1 MTPSLRDWLY
11 LIGLGAIWGGAFM
24 GTKIATADVP
34 PLTIAAVRLGLGAA
48 TMLALLALRG
58 EGLPGPSAP
67 HARSF
72 WLHALGV
79 GIASNALPFS
89 LLAWAQGHIPSGLA
103 GVFMAMVPLF
113 ILPLAHAFV
122 PGERLSWRKAA
133 GFTLG
138 FAGIL
143 VLIGPDVLAGLG
155 TGGGLALLAQL
166 ACLLVALNYATGS
179 IISKRAPDLGL
190 IRFAAAALLIA
201 AVLTVPLALVVERPD
216 PAGWSAGSHAA
227 LLYLGLLPTALA
239 TLMLLSVIASAGP
252 GFLGLVNYQVPVW
265 AVAFGIVFLGE
276 DPSPRLWL
284 ALLLILAGL
293 AVAQNLVGL
302 RRGGHARG

>member
-1 MTPSLRDWLY
+1 MTPSLRDWLF
-11 LIGLGAIWGGAFM
+11 LLALGAIWGGAFM

-34 PLTIAAVRLGLGAA
+34 PLSIAGVRLGLAA
-48 TMLALLALRG
+48 VAMLGLLALRG
-58 EGLPGPSAP
+58 EGLPGPGTPRAG
-67 HARSF
+67 AF
-72 WLHALGV
+72 WLHAVGV

-103 GVFMAMVPLF
+103 GVFMSMVPLF
-113 ILPLAHAFV
+113 ILPLAHVFV
-122 PGERLSWRKAA
+122 PGERLTWRKAA
-133 GFTLG
+133 GFFLG

-143 VLIGPDVLAGLG
+143 VLIGPGVLAGLG
-155 TGGGLALLAQL
+155 QGGGIALLAQL
-166 ACLLVALNYATGS
+166 ACLGVALNYATGS

-201 AVLTVPLALVVERPD
+201 TLLTVPLALAVERPD
-216 PAGWSAGSHAA
+216 PLGWSVESWTA
-227 LLYLGLLPTALA
+227 LVYLGLLPTALA
-239 TLMLLSVIASAGP
+239 TLMLLSIIASAGP

-265 AVAFGIVFLGE
+265 AVVFGVVFLGE

-284 ALLLILAGL
+284 ALVLILAGL
-293 AVAQNLVGL
+293 TVAQNLTGL